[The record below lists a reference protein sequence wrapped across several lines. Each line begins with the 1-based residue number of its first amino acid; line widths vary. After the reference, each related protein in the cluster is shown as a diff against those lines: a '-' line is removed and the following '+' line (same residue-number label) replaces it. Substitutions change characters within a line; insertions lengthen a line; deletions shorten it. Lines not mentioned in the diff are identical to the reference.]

1 MSPRLLSRRAAL
13 IVSAAVAG
21 CSEDHSL
28 LAPTG
33 SGGGTGAS
41 TSTSMGGD
49 TSSSTGAGGA
59 GGDTTTSTMGGAEP
73 SGPTKL
79 TIVNAVNDY
88 PAIRVCFQPYPSGP
102 PVNPWPASPAGLA
115 FPASIVVDPPTS
127 IAPSGDVRPFV
138 LAGDLTA
145 IAGKSC
151 DEALALA
158 GSGAGGGGMGG
169 AAGGGGMGGATGGAG
184 GATGAAP
191 IVAAAMP
198 VIPAS
203 VFTSEKSLLLV
214 FFGCLGGPGH
224 DDASAGLGCGFTY
237 TPATPT
243 ASLALVAMSRKTEPK
258 AIALEVVHA
267 SAALQ
272 PSDVRLTPGFDGA
285 MDIPFAQDLAQGG
298 LAPKPPF
305 FGMARADFGVLAK
318 AAIKTFA
325 PNDVY
330 PTSALFLQ
338 DVFANGG
345 VKEPAF
351 ADGSGFTFVAV
362 GGYPGVPAQSFWRAF
377 TFTMVKSDP

>member
-1 MSPRLLSRRAAL
+1 MFSSPASLRAAL
-13 IVSAAVAG
+13 ITFAALAG
-21 CSEDHSL
+21 CSQDHSL

-41 TSTSMGGD
+41 TTSNIGGD
-49 TSSSTGAGGA
+49 TNSGTGAGGS
-59 GGDTTTSTMGGAEP
+59 GGDTTGTTTGTGGAEP

-79 TIVNAVNDY
+79 TILNGVNDY
-88 PAIRVCFQPYPSGP
+88 PAIRVCFMPYPSGP
-102 PVNPWPASPAGLA
+102 SVNPWPASPGGLA
-115 FPASIVVDPPTS
+115 FPASLVVDPPTS

-151 DEALALA
+151 DEALAIA
-158 GSGAGGGGMGG
+158 GGTGGGGAGGVGG
-169 AAGGGGMGGATGGAG
+169 AGGAG
-184 GATGAAP
+184 GATGTPPP
-191 IVAAAMP
+191 IVASPMP

-203 VFTSEKSLLLV
+203 VFTSGKSLLLV

-224 DDASAGLGCGFTY
+224 DDPQVGLGCGFTF

-243 ASLALVAMSRKTEPK
+243 ANLTLVAMSRKTEPK

-267 SAALQ
+267 SAAMQ
-272 PSDVRLTPGFDGA
+272 PSDVRITPGFDMA
-285 MDIPFAQDLAQGG
+285 TDLPFAHAIALGG

-305 FGMARADFGVLAK
+305 FGMARADFGVLQK

-325 PNDVY
+325 PNDIY
-330 PTSALFLQ
+330 PTSALFLG

-345 VKEPAF
+345 IKDPAF

-362 GGYPGVPAQSFWRAF
+362 GGYPSVPSSSFWHPF

>member
-1 MSPRLLSRRAAL
+1 
-13 IVSAAVAG
+13 
-21 CSEDHSL
+21 
-28 LAPTG
+28 
-33 SGGGTGAS
+33 
-41 TSTSMGGD
+41 
-49 TSSSTGAGGA
+49 
-59 GGDTTTSTMGGAEP
+59 MGGAEP

-79 TIVNAVNDY
+79 TILNAVNDY
-88 PAIRVCFQPYPSGP
+88 AAIRVCFMPYPSGP
-102 PVNPWPASPAGLA
+102 PVNPWPASPSGLA
-115 FPASIVVDPPTS
+115 FPASLVVDPPSS

-151 DEALALA
+151 DEALAIA
-158 GSGAGGGGMGG
+158 GGAGAGG
-169 AAGGGGMGGATGGAG
+169 AGGATGGAG
-184 GATGAAP
+184 GATGGAGGAPAAP
-191 IVAAAMP
+191 PIIAAAMP
-198 VIPAS
+198 VLPGS

-224 DDASAGLGCGFTY
+224 DDPTAVLGCGFSY

-243 ASLALVAMSRKTEPK
+243 ASLTLVAMSRKTEPK
-258 AIALEVVHA
+258 AIALEVVQA

-272 PSDVRLTPGFDGA
+272 PSDVRFTPGLDMA
-285 MDIPFAQDLAQGG
+285 ADIPFAHSLALGG

-305 FGMARADFGVLAK
+305 FGMARADFGVLAN

-338 DVFANGG
+338 DAFANGN
-345 VKEPAF
+345 VKDPMF
-351 ADGSGFTFVAV
+351 ADGSAFTLVAV
-362 GGYPGVPAQSFWRAF
+362 GGYPSVPSSSFWHPF